1 MRFGPTSL
9 QVASVLAKGL
19 RRPKL
24 RSDLRISEQTVG
36 GETSYVIKVPET
48 SSYNR
53 YGSSEYELLSH
64 CDGKRTPKEIAEE
77 LTRRHPD
84 EPLEEAEVL
93 EFLDGI
99 EPAMW
104 EQSLGEKNLAVLARI
119 RDERKSRIDQSN
131 ILYISFKA
139 WDPDK
144 VLTKIDP
151 YLGWMFTPGFV
162 LFSIALFITS
172 LYLLAGDW
180 NRIQTDTKAFYSFE
194 GKTAYD
200 IWVFWFLLLALGA
213 IHEFAHGLT
222 CKHFGGEVHQMGFL
236 LIYFTPAFY
245 TDTTDILLF
254 DRTSRRQWVIF
265 AGMWI
270 ELVVCGLATLVW
282 HFSLAGTFMNDIA
295 YKTML
300 LSGIEGTLFNLDPL
314 IKADGYYA
322 LSQYLGV
329 DNLREDSF
337 AFLRAWARKNLLFED
352 LELPVA
358 SRRYRRIYLIY
369 GTIALI
375 YSTVLLTLSIFFL
388 KNILVGKLGDWG
400 YAATIVVA
408 YLLLIR
414 RLRKGFS
421 AMRRW
426 VDAKKEVYMA
436 WKTTRTQQA
445 AALGVLLILFIPPF
459 PAEFSTDLVLEPQ
472 KEEKIRTEVP
482 GMIRQVNVRGGDL
495 VSAGQV
501 LAVLH
506 NPGLEAQAQ
515 VLRNKLGMA
524 ESDLRN
530 AQSRYDVEKA
540 AEAERERVRL
550 TKELAIAQKKVDAL
564 QVRAQFGGVVETQG
578 MQQRIGGFL
587 AAGDEI
593 CRVVNRA
600 EMKARILVRDTD
612 LEQVHLGAPVS
623 VKVQP
628 FPYRTYSGRVEQI
641 SPAASA
647 DHPVA
652 QTEKLE
658 RLGQELTNHFAVL
671 MEFPNTDG
679 SLLEGMTGTAKI
691 SAKSHP
697 LGLQMGRALWR
708 WVRSQIW

>member
-9 QVASVLAKGL
+9 QVSSVLAKGL

-24 RSDLRISEQTVG
+24 RSDLRISEQTIG
-36 GETSYVIKVPET
+36 GENSYVVKVAET
-48 SSYNR
+48 NSYNR
-53 YGSSEYELLSH
+53 YGTSEYELLTL
-64 CDGKRTPKEIAEE
+64 CDGTRTPREIAEE
-77 LTRRHPD
+77 LTRRHVD
-84 EPLEEAEVL
+84 QPLNEAEVL

-104 EQSLGEKNLAVLARI
+104 ERSLGEKNLAVLARI
-119 RDERKSRIDQSN
+119 RDERKSRVDQSN
-131 ILYISFKA
+131 VLYMSFKA

-144 VLTKIDP
+144 VLTKLDP

-162 LFSIALFITS
+162 VFSIALFIAS
-172 LYLLAGDW
+172 LYLIAGDW
-180 NRIQTDTKAFYSFE
+180 HRIQTDTKAFYSFE

-200 IWVFWFLLLALGA
+200 LWIFWFLLLGLGA
-213 IHEFAHGLT
+213 IHEFGHGLT

-282 HFSLAGTFMNDIA
+282 HFSVAGTFINDLA

-337 AFLRAWARKNLLFED
+337 AFLQAWARKYFLFED
-352 LELPVA
+352 VELPA
-358 SRRYRRIYLIY
+358 GSRRHRRIYLIY

-375 YSTVLLTLSIFFL
+375 YSVVLLTLSIFFL
-388 KNILVGKLGDWG
+388 KNVLVGKLGSWG
-400 YAATIVVA
+400 YPATFIVA

-436 WKTTRTQQA
+436 WKATRTQQV
-445 AALGVLLILFIPPF
+445 AALGVLLLFFLPPF
-459 PAEFSTDLVLEPQ
+459 PSEFSTDLVLEPQ
-472 KEEKIRTEVP
+472 KESIARSGVP
-482 GMIRQVNVRGGDL
+482 GMIRLVNVQSGEK
-495 VSAGQV
+495 VAAGQL
-501 LAVLH
+501 LATLD
-506 NPGLEAQAQ
+506 NPEVVAQAR
-515 VLRNKLGMA
+515 VLSEELAMA
-524 ESDLRN
+524 ESNLRN
-530 AQSRYDVEKA
+530 AQSQSNLEKVA
-540 AEAERERVRL
+540 AAERERVRL
-550 TKELAIAQKKVDAL
+550 SKELEIAQRKVDAF
-564 QVRAQFGGVVETQG
+564 QVRAPMEGAVKTPEINQKVGE
-578 MQQRIGGFL
+578 FL
-587 AAGDEI
+587 GAGDEFCQI
-593 CRVVNRA
+593 VNRTG
-600 EMKARILVRDTD
+600 MKARILVRDTD
-612 LEQVHLGAPVS
+612 LEQVHLGSS
-623 VKVQP
+623 VLIKVQS

-641 SPAASA
+641 LPAASS
-647 DHPVA
+647 DHPVT
-652 QTEKLE
+652 QTQKLE
-658 RLGQELTNHFAVL
+658 RLGQQLTNYFVVL
-671 MEFPNTDG
+671 MEFPNPDG

-691 SAKSHP
+691 SGKSHP
-697 LGLQMGRALWR
+697 LGYQVGRSAWR
-708 WVRSQIW
+708 WVRSQLW